1 MGEEYCVRQSGLQNY
16 IQRWGVENIRTFAL
30 QGRMLGPETVCF
42 LLFGGFLMYSVSIS
56 FRELKNAKK
65 IPLFFRG
72 CGVQNYIVIEKKLRK
87 NIGQA
92 LGPGE
97 IIWVGVNY
105 IQGWGW
111 GHT

>member
-1 MGEEYCVRQSGLQNY
+1 
-16 IQRWGVENIRTFAL
+16 
-30 QGRMLGPETVCF
+30 
-42 LLFGGFLMYSVSIS
+42 MYSGSIS

-65 IPLFFRG
+65 NPLFIRG
-72 CGVQNYIVIEKKLRK
+72 CGGQNRIVIEKKLGK

-92 LGPGE
+92 VGPGE
-97 IIWVGVNY
+97 IYWVGVNY